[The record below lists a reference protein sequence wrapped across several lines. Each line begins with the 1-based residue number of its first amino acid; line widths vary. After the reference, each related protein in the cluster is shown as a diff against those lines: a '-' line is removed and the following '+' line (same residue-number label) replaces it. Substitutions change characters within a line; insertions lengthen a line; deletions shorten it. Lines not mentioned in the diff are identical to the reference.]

1 MSPIIVVV
9 VVVVLIVVAALALSA
24 KLVAVVVRDVVD
36 GGEPLPH
43 LIQEPVP
50 LPDSPG
56 HDAASEARR
65 EEDDDEDA
73 GPETAAETV
82 TAGVA
87 LPAGG
92 AVIASLL
99 PLQHG
104 LSHHTG
110 VEALTAL
117 HQVLSRLRSEPITI
131 IIFDI

>member
-1 MSPIIVVV
+1 MCPVIVVV
-9 VVVVLIVVAALALSA
+9 VVVVLIVVAALALALSVE
-24 KLVAVVVRDVVD
+24 LVAVVVRDVVD

-56 HDAASEARR
+56 HDAAREARR

-104 LSHHTG
+104 LSHHAG

-117 HQVLSRLRSEPITI
+117 HQVLSRLRSEQLQS
-131 IIFDI
+131 